1 MFSGGA
7 LAAALASLA
16 GAGAVGSAAVFA
28 AVSVALIAFVRPIA
42 KRHVYQAP
50 LDRTGTAAL
59 IGTQA
64 LVLEAVDGNNGRIKL
79 AGEIWSARLDLD
91 VTSEPVP
98 DGSDVVVTR
107 IEGATALVYPVDP
120 R

>member
-1 MFSGGA
+1 
-7 LAAALASLA
+7 
-16 GAGAVGSAAVFA
+16 
-28 AVSVALIAFVRPIA
+28 VAL
-42 KRHVYQAP
+42 RHLRKSTGVT
-50 LDRTGTAAL
+50 RTGVDAL
-59 IGTQA
+59 PGSRARA
-64 LVLEAVDGNNGRIKL
+64 LSEVTRDDGRISLK
-79 AGEIWSARLDLD
+79 GEIWSARLDLD